1 MKSAKTFFMAAILMA
16 GISVANG
23 QNQFEP
29 IPQHWQTGWIEAE
42 PTPMEK
48 AEMKEA
54 KSGLADSLLAKH
66 PFRPAVATTFNQM
79 GDSLYKYEYFYD
91 PVGME
96 YGGNNALSEFK
107 YTWDKT
113 SQKWVNSMRLTK
125 VFDDKRQ
132 IVIGYTDNGNGDEWT
147 SRSRVCQQY
156 DENGNKIDWMQGNWT
171 ENGWYDTTTMANSP
185 TTNTIEKSKRLTKT
199 GSQAPN
205 GYTHPNIPGN
215 TMKTAT

>member
-125 VFDDKRQ
+125 VFDNKRQ
-132 IVIGYTDNGNGDEWT
+132 IVIGYTDKTAGT
-147 SRSRVCQQY
+147 
-156 DENGNKIDWMQGNWT
+156 
-171 ENGWYDTTTMANSP
+171 TTTMANSP